1 MIIIINVCSFQ
12 KTKKIKIY
20 NKKSIYKFNFKSK
33 NSSNTNKYNKYN
45 INISKNQ
52 IPKLNNQNEKN
63 QTNINQS
70 NQQIIKKIFPRK
82 QMFKLTFV
90 RSSQNQNKHKTKSEL
105 SANNLIKNNNKQRKN
120 NISNIKYSC
129 GRWKEDEHKRFIEAI
144 IKYGNDWKQVQKY
157 VKTRSSTQAR
167 SHAQKF
173 FVKIKKSKVL
183 DFNLDLS
190 KTSIKMFHDM
200 IKEASQEKYDKILSA
215 LNSVAFERGSN
226 YEKKKREKIYIRNNI
241 NDNNINYINNNILKE
256 NEFDTNNNL
265 NVTINEKIINPMNP
279 TNDDANINYI
289 LSQLINNLADDNLD
303 MMEHYQHLS
312 ARKIS
317 VDSNF
322 DNKSYLSKRRKRSS
336 ISSYNEIIKG
346 FNEEI
351 INDNNNGFGSNHNN
365 ISFNMNF
372 NNNHVDMF
380 NLGNEKEFISL
391 NNSRKVSQDEDYLI
405 NVLCNNKKNTQI

>member
-1 MIIIINVCSFQ
+1 MFVVSQKPKNKSKFIIRTDPSRIINPQ
-12 KTKKIKIY
+12 NIIL
-20 NKKSIYKFNFKSK
+20 
-33 NSSNTNKYNKYN
+33 NTN
-45 INISKNQ
+45 SQ
-52 IPKLNNQNEKN
+52 IPKLNPSIIPPQQTQNIIIQKN
-63 QTNINQS
+63 QPL
-70 NQQIIKKIFPRK
+70 IKKIFPKK
-82 QMFKLTFV
+82 QMFRLTFV
-90 RSSQNQNKHKTKSEL
+90 RPSYNQNKHKIKNE
-105 SANNLIKNNNKQRKN
+105 IKNNSINNKIKQRKN
-120 NISNIKYSC
+120 NLSNIKYSC
-129 GRWKEDEHKRFIEAI
+129 GRWKEDEHKRFVEAI
-144 IKYGNDWKQVQKY
+144 IKYGNDWKQVQRY

-173 FVKIKKSKVL
+173 FVKIKKAKIL

-215 LNSVAFERGSN
+215 FNSVAFERGSN

>member
-1 MIIIINVCSFQ
+1 MFVVSQKPKNKSKFIIRTDPSRIINPQ
-12 KTKKIKIY
+12 NIIL
-20 NKKSIYKFNFKSK
+20 
-33 NSSNTNKYNKYN
+33 NTN
-45 INISKNQ
+45 SQ
-52 IPKLNNQNEKN
+52 IPKLNPSIIPPQQTQNIIIQKN
-63 QTNINQS
+63 QPL
-70 NQQIIKKIFPRK
+70 IKKIFPKK
-82 QMFKLTFV
+82 QMFRLTFV
-90 RSSQNQNKHKTKSEL
+90 RPSYNQNKHKIKNE
-105 SANNLIKNNNKQRKN
+105 IKNNSINNKIKQRKN
-120 NISNIKYSC
+120 NLSNIKYSC
-129 GRWKEDEHKRFIEAI
+129 GRWKEDEHKRFVEAI
-144 IKYGNDWKQVQKY
+144 IKYGNDWKQVQRY

-173 FVKIKKSKVL
+173 FVKIKKAKIL

-265 NVTINEKIINPMNP
+265 NVTIEKIINPMNP

>member
-1 MIIIINVCSFQ
+1 MFVVSQKPKNKSKFIIRTDPSRIINPQ
-12 KTKKIKIY
+12 NIIL
-20 NKKSIYKFNFKSK
+20 
-33 NSSNTNKYNKYN
+33 NTN
-45 INISKNQ
+45 SQ
-52 IPKLNNQNEKN
+52 IPKLNPSIIPPQQTQNIIIQKN
-63 QTNINQS
+63 QPL
-70 NQQIIKKIFPRK
+70 IKKIFPKK
-82 QMFKLTFV
+82 QMFRLTFV
-90 RSSQNQNKHKTKSEL
+90 RPSYNQNKHKIKNE
-105 SANNLIKNNNKQRKN
+105 IKNNSINNKIKQRKN
-120 NISNIKYSC
+120 NLSNIKYSC
-129 GRWKEDEHKRFIEAI
+129 GRWKEDEHKRFVEAI
-144 IKYGNDWKQVQKY
+144 IKYGNDWKQVQRY

-173 FVKIKKSKVL
+173 FVKIKKAKIL

-372 NNNHVDMF
+372 NNNHIDMF

>member
-1 MIIIINVCSFQ
+1 MFVVSQKPKNKSKFIIRTDPSRIINPQ
-12 KTKKIKIY
+12 NIIL
-20 NKKSIYKFNFKSK
+20 
-33 NSSNTNKYNKYN
+33 NTN
-45 INISKNQ
+45 SQ
-52 IPKLNNQNEKN
+52 IPKLNPSIIPPQQTQNIIIQKN
-63 QTNINQS
+63 QPL
-70 NQQIIKKIFPRK
+70 IKKIFPKK
-82 QMFKLTFV
+82 QMFRLTFV
-90 RSSQNQNKHKTKSEL
+90 RPSYNQNKHKIKNE
-105 SANNLIKNNNKQRKN
+105 IKNNSINNKIKQRKN
-120 NISNIKYSC
+120 NLSNIKYSC
-129 GRWKEDEHKRFIEAI
+129 GRWKEDEHKRFVEAI
-144 IKYGNDWKQVQKY
+144 IKYGNDWKQVQRY

-173 FVKIKKSKVL
+173 FVKIKKAKIL

-351 INDNNNGFGSNHNN
+351 INDNNNGLGSNHNN

-372 NNNHVDMF
+372 NNNHIDMF

>member
-1 MIIIINVCSFQ
+1 MFVVSRKPKKSKFIIKKVFTNLISNPKTQSTQINIIN
-12 KTKKIKIY
+12 T
-20 NKKSIYKFNFKSK
+20 
-33 NSSNTNKYNKYN
+33 N

-200 IKEASQEKYDKILSA
+200 IKEAPVDKYNKILNA
-215 LNSVAFERGSN
+215 LNSVAFERGN
-226 YEKKKREKIYIRNNI
+226 NKKKKVIE
-241 NDNNINYINNNILKE
+241 NNN
-256 NEFDTNNNL
+256 NNNL
-265 NVTINEKIINPMNP
+265 NNNIKNNNLCNNNNEFEKEKDLNNSYCNNNNNLNESFSNEIVNQINPN
-279 TNDDANINYI
+279 NNGSNIKYI
-289 LSQLINNLADDNLD
+289 LRQLINNLADDKLD
-303 MMEHYQHLS
+303 MNDNYQNLAS
-312 ARKIS
+312 RKIS
-317 VDSNF
+317 IDSNF
-322 DNKSYLSKRRKRSS
+322 DNKSFISRRRKRSS
-336 ISSYNEIIKG
+336 ISSFKEIPKG
-346 FNEEI
+346 INEEI
-351 INDNNNGFGSNHNN
+351 IYHNPFGDYLTGN
-365 ISFNMNF
+365 NF
-372 NNNHVDMF
+372 NF
-380 NLGNEKEFISL
+380 GNDKDLFSI
-391 NNSRKVSQDEDYLI
+391 NNSRKVSQDDDYLLNI
-405 NVLCNNKKNTQI
+405 LKIGKKNTT

>member
-1 MIIIINVCSFQ
+1 MFVVSQKPKNKSKFIIRTDPSRIINPQ
-12 KTKKIKIY
+12 NIIL
-20 NKKSIYKFNFKSK
+20 
-33 NSSNTNKYNKYN
+33 NTN
-45 INISKNQ
+45 SQ
-52 IPKLNNQNEKN
+52 IPKLNPSIIPPQQTQNIIIQKN
-63 QTNINQS
+63 QPL
-70 NQQIIKKIFPRK
+70 IKKIFPKK
-82 QMFKLTFV
+82 QMFRLTFV
-90 RSSQNQNKHKTKSEL
+90 RPSYNQNKHKIKNE
-105 SANNLIKNNNKQRKN
+105 IKNNSINNKIKQRKN
-120 NISNIKYSC
+120 NLSNIKYSC
-129 GRWKEDEHKRFIEAI
+129 GRWKEDEHKRFVEAI
-144 IKYGNDWKQVQKY
+144 IKYGNDWKQVQRY

-173 FVKIKKSKVL
+173 FVKIKKAKIL

>member
-1 MIIIINVCSFQ
+1 MFVVYRKQKKSKFIIKKVFTNLISNPKTQSTQINIIN
-12 KTKKIKIY
+12 T
-20 NKKSIYKFNFKSK
+20 
-33 NSSNTNKYNKYN
+33 N

-52 IPKLNNQNEKN
+52 IPKINNQNDKN

-157 VKTRSSTQAR
+157 VRTRSSTQAR

-173 FVKIKKSKVL
+173 FVKIKKAKIL

-200 IKEASQEKYDKILSA
+200 IKEAPQEKYDKILSA
-215 LNSVAFERGSN
+215 LNSVAFERGNNS
-226 YEKKKREKIYIRNNI
+226 EKKKREKVNENKI
-241 NDNNINYINNNILKE
+241 DNNLHNNNIYNLKE
-256 NEFDTNNNL
+256 NVDDL
-265 NVTINEKIINPMNP
+265 NGSITETINPMNP
-279 TNDDANINYI
+279 TNDNANINYI
-289 LSQLINNLADDNLD
+289 LSQLINNLADDNVEI
-303 MMEHYQHLS
+303 MEHYPNLS

-317 VDSNF
+317 FDSNL

-336 ISSYNEIIKG
+336 ISSFNDITKG
-346 FNEEI
+346 FNEDI
-351 INDNNNGFGSNHNN
+351 VNDNCYFGSNNNNN
-365 ISFNMNF
+365 IPNLNINF
-372 NNNHVDMF
+372 NSNIDMLY
-380 NLGNEKEFISL
+380 NVNEKGFVSL
-391 NNSRKVSQDEDYLI
+391 NNSRKVSQDEDFLL
-405 NVLCNNKKNTQI
+405 NVLKDNKKNNK

>member
-1 MIIIINVCSFQ
+1 MFVVSQKPKNKSKFIIRTDPSRIINPQ
-12 KTKKIKIY
+12 NIIL
-20 NKKSIYKFNFKSK
+20 
-33 NSSNTNKYNKYN
+33 NTN
-45 INISKNQ
+45 SQ
-52 IPKLNNQNEKN
+52 IPKLNPSIIPPQQTQNIIIQKN
-63 QTNINQS
+63 QPL
-70 NQQIIKKIFPRK
+70 IKKIFPKK
-82 QMFKLTFV
+82 QMFRLTFV
-90 RSSQNQNKHKTKSEL
+90 RPSYNQNKHKIKNE
-105 SANNLIKNNNKQRKN
+105 IKNNSINNKIKQRKN
-120 NISNIKYSC
+120 NLSNIKYSC
-129 GRWKEDEHKRFIEAI
+129 GRWKEDEHKRFVEAI
-144 IKYGNDWKQVQKY
+144 IKYGNDWKQVQRY

-173 FVKIKKSKVL
+173 FVKIKKAKIL

-265 NVTINEKIINPMNP
+265 NVTINEKIINPINP

>member
-1 MIIIINVCSFQ
+1 MFVVSQKPKNKSKFIIRTDPSRIINPQ
-12 KTKKIKIY
+12 NIIL
-20 NKKSIYKFNFKSK
+20 
-33 NSSNTNKYNKYN
+33 NTN
-45 INISKNQ
+45 SQ
-52 IPKLNNQNEKN
+52 IPKLNPSIIPPQQTQNIIIQKN
-63 QTNINQS
+63 QPL
-70 NQQIIKKIFPRK
+70 IKKIFPKK
-82 QMFKLTFV
+82 QMFRLTFV
-90 RSSQNQNKHKTKSEL
+90 RPSYNQNKHKIKNE
-105 SANNLIKNNNKQRKN
+105 IKNNSINNKIKQRKN
-120 NISNIKYSC
+120 NLSNIKYSC
-129 GRWKEDEHKRFIEAI
+129 GRWKEDEHKRFVEAI
-144 IKYGNDWKQVQKY
+144 IKYGNDWKQVQRY

-173 FVKIKKSKVL
+173 FVKIKKAKIL

-265 NVTINEKIINPMNP
+265 NVTINEIINPMNP

-372 NNNHVDMF
+372 NNNHIDMF